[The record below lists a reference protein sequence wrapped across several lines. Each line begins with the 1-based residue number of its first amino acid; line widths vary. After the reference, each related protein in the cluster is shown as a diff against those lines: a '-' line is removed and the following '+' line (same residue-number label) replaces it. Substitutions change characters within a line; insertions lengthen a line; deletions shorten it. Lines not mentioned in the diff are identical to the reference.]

1 MPKMFQIE
9 EPHLMDYV
17 HVIFKRRWV
26 VATVFLVIF
35 FSVAIRSF
43 TMTPV
48 YRATAQM
55 LIDKENPNV
64 TNIKEVLDLKTSD
77 IDYYQ
82 TQYNILK
89 SKALALKVIKALNL
103 RENKEFG
110 PVPPKEETEAT
121 QNNLIAR
128 YLSKLKVD
136 PIRSSRL
143 VNISFDSIDKRLAAT
158 IANAHARLYI
168 ESNLE
173 RKFSASQDATGW
185 LSTRI
190 KEVKER
196 LEESESK
203 LQSYRKE
210 KGVLAIDMDEKYNVD
225 SQKLKDLNASLSVAK
240 AERFAKEN
248 QYNEMKSLNRTPEA
262 IETLPAVVSNPLITQ
277 LKSEYIKL
285 SGNYN
290 ELSQKFGPEHPKILR
305 LTSELNSLKDK
316 IRQEVQKI
324 AQSIESEYR
333 VAVARERS
341 LAGALEGQKK
351 AVLDFNEK
359 ESEFNIVKRDVDTNR
374 SLYESLIKRIKETNV
389 TEGINVS
396 NIMVVDPARVP
407 NSPVKPKIMQNLLLA
422 LVSGL
427 ALGVGLAFFFEY
439 LDNTIKSPDDVKKY
453 LEMPLLGILGKFEPV
468 SQDEVKKEIP
478 LLDAPRSSI
487 AEAIRTVRTNILFSS
502 SDNEK
507 KVLLVTSALPSEGKT
522 ILSTNLAV
530 GFAQLG
536 KKVLFID
543 ADMRKPRVHTV
554 FKMEREPGLSEIL
567 TKAGEPFSIIRDT
580 MVENLK
586 LITCGTIPPNPAELL
601 ISSHMDEFIEKMKE
615 QFDVVIFDSPPIT
628 SVTDAVEIGS
638 YVDGVVMII
647 KTGVTPRPA
656 AQSAIH
662 QLTEVNANVFGI
674 VLNDVDFQKENY
686 YYPYYKY
693 YSRYYSRYYYHY
705 GNYYGEDGQKKKTRM
720 SGDRHKYPV
729 KNMMDLKS
737 IISTV
742 FKRKPGHK
750 DKKET

>member
-26 VATVFLVIF
+26 VATVFLIIF

-64 TNIKEVLDLKTSD
+64 TNIKEVLDIKASD

-89 SKALALKVIKALNL
+89 SKALALKVIRALNL
-103 RENKEFG
+103 KDNKEFG
-110 PVPPKEETEAT
+110 PVKEDTEAT
-121 QNNLIAR
+121 QNNLIAN
-128 YLSKLKVD
+128 YLGKLKID
-136 PIRSSRL
+136 PIRNSRL
-143 VNISFDSIDKRLAAT
+143 VNVSFDSNDKRLAAT
-158 IANAHARLYI
+158 IANTHARLYI

-196 LEESESK
+196 LEESETK

-210 KGVLAIDMDEKYNVD
+210 KGVIAIDMDEKYNVD
-225 SQKLKDLNASLSVAK
+225 SQKLKDLNAALGVAK
-240 AERFAKEN
+240 TERFAKEN
-248 QYNEMKSLNRTPEA
+248 QYNEMKSLSRNADA

-290 ELSQKFGPEHPKILR
+290 ELSQKYGPEHPRIIR
-305 LTSELNSLKDK
+305 LNSELNSLKDK
-316 IRQEVQKI
+316 IKQEVQKI

-341 LAGALEGQKK
+341 LQGALEGQKK

-374 SLYESLIKRIKETNV
+374 SLYESLLKRIKETNV

-407 NSPVKPKIMQNLLLA
+407 NSPVKPKILQNLLLA

-453 LEMPLLGILGKFEPV
+453 LDVPLLGILGRFEPTTLGEEK
-468 SQDEVKKEIP
+468 QEIP
-478 LLDAPRSSI
+478 LLSTPRSSI
-487 AEAIRTVRTNILFSS
+487 AEAIRTVRTNILFSA

-507 KVLLVTSALPSEGKT
+507 KVLLVTSAMAQEGKT
-522 ILSTNLAV
+522 IMSTNLAV
-530 GFAQLG
+530 AFAQLG
-536 KKVLFID
+536 KQVLLID
-543 ADMRKPRVHTV
+543 GDMRKPRVHTV
-554 FKMEREPGLSEIL
+554 FKTEREPGLSEIL
-567 TKAGEPFSIIRDT
+567 VDAMEPFSIIRDT
-580 MVENLK
+580 QVENLK

-601 ISSHMDEFIEKMKE
+601 ISSHMDIFIEKMKE
-615 QFDVVIFDSPPIT
+615 QFDIVIFDSPPIT
-628 SVTDAVEIGS
+628 SVTDAVEVGS
-638 YVDGVVMII
+638 YVDGVVIVI

-662 QLTEVNANVFGI
+662 QLSEVNANIFGI

-705 GNYYGEDGQKKKTRM
+705 GYYYGDDGQKKKIRTRR
-720 SGDRHKYPV
+720 DENKNPL
-729 KNMMDLKS
+729 KNMMDLKH
-737 IISTV
+737 IVSTV
-742 FKRKPGHK
+742 FKRKTEGK
-750 DKKET
+750 GRKET

>member
-43 TMTPV
+43 TVTPV
-48 YRATAQM
+48 YRATAQI

-64 TNIKEVLDLKTSD
+64 TNIKEILDIKSSD

-89 SKALALKVIKALNL
+89 SNALALKVIRALNL
-103 RENKEFG
+103 KDNKEFG
-110 PVPPKEETEAT
+110 PVKEETEAA
-121 QNNLIAR
+121 QNNLIAN
-128 YLSKLKVD
+128 YLGKLKVE

-143 VNISFDSIDKRLAAT
+143 ANVSFDSADKKLAAT

-168 ESNLE
+168 ESDLE

-196 LEESESK
+196 LEESETK

-210 KGVLAIDMDEKYNVD
+210 QGVIAIDMDEKYNVD
-225 SQKLKDLNASLSVAK
+225 SQKLKDLNTALGAAK
-240 AERFAKEN
+240 TERFAKEN
-248 QYNEMKSLNRTPEA
+248 QYNEMKNLSRNPET
-262 IETLPAVVSNPLITQ
+262 IEALPAVVSSYLIGQ
-277 LKSEYIKL
+277 LKNEYIKI
-285 SGNYN
+285 SGSYY
-290 ELSQKFGPEHPKILR
+290 ELSQKYGPEHPKIIR
-305 LTSELNSLKDK
+305 LNSELNELKNK

-333 VAVARERS
+333 MAVARERS
-341 LAGALEGQKK
+341 LHGALEAQKK

-359 ESEFNIVKRDVDTNR
+359 ESEFNIIKRDVDANR
-374 SLYESLIKRIKETNV
+374 SLYESLLKRIKETNV
-389 TEGINVS
+389 TEGISIS
-396 NIMVVDPARVP
+396 NIMVIDPARVP

-427 ALGVGLAFFFEY
+427 AFGVGLAFFFEY

-453 LEMPLLGILGKFEPV
+453 LEVPLLGILGKFEPS
-468 SQDEVKKEIP
+468 SQGEDKKEIP

-502 SDNEK
+502 SDSEK
-507 KVLLVTSALPSEGKT
+507 KVILVTSALPSEGKT
-522 ILSTNLAV
+522 ILSVNLAV

-543 ADMRKPRVHTV
+543 ADMRKPRSHTV
-554 FKMEREPGLSEIL
+554 FKVEREPGLSEIL
-567 TKAGEPFSIIRDT
+567 VDAKEPFSIIRDT
-580 MVENLK
+580 QVENLK
-586 LITCGTIPPNPAELL
+586 LITCGTIPPNPSELL
-601 ISSHMDEFIEKMKE
+601 ISSHMDIFIEKMKE
-615 QFDVVIFDSPPIT
+615 QFDIVIFDSPPIT

-638 YVDGVVMII
+638 YVDGVVLII

-662 QLTEVNANVFGI
+662 QLSEVNANIFGV

-720 SGDRHKYPV
+720 RGDGNKHPV
-729 KNMMDLKS
+729 KNMMDLKN

-742 FKRKPGHK
+742 FKRKPEHR

>member
-9 EPHLMDYV
+9 EPHLMDHV

-55 LIDKENPNV
+55 IIDKENPNV
-64 TNIKEVLDLKTSD
+64 TNIKEVLDIKASD

-89 SKALALKVIKALNL
+89 SNALALKVIRALNL
-103 RENKEFG
+103 KDNKEFG
-110 PVPPKEETEAT
+110 PVKEDTEAT
-121 QNNLIAR
+121 QNNLIAK
-128 YLSKLKVD
+128 YLGKLKID
-136 PIRSSRL
+136 PIKNSRL
-143 VNISFDSIDKRLAAT
+143 VNVSFDSIDKRLAAT
-158 IANAHARLYI
+158 IANTHARLYI

-196 LEESESK
+196 LEESEAK

-210 KGVLAIDMDEKYNVD
+210 KGVIAIDMDEKYNVD
-225 SQKLKDLNASLSVAK
+225 SQKLKDLNTALGVAK
-240 AERFAKEN
+240 TERFAKEN
-248 QYNEMKSLNRTPEA
+248 QYNEMKSLSRNADA

-290 ELSQKFGPEHPKILR
+290 ELSQKYGPEHPRIIR
-305 LTSELNSLKDK
+305 LNSELNSLKDK
-316 IRQEVQKI
+316 IRQEVQKV

-341 LAGALEGQKK
+341 LQGALEGQKK

-374 SLYESLIKRIKETNV
+374 SLYESLLKRIKETNV

-407 NSPVKPKIMQNLLLA
+407 NNPVKPKILQNLLLA

-427 ALGVGLAFFFEY
+427 ALGAGLAFFFEY

-453 LEMPLLGILGKFEPV
+453 LDVPLLGILGRFELTALGEEK
-468 SQDEVKKEIP
+468 QEIP
-478 LLDAPRSSI
+478 LLSTPRSSI
-487 AEAIRTVRTNILFSS
+487 AEAIRTVRTNILFSA

-507 KVLLVTSALPSEGKT
+507 KVLLVTSAMAQEGKT
-522 ILSTNLAV
+522 IMSTNLAV
-530 GFAQLG
+530 AFAQLG
-536 KKVLFID
+536 KKVLLID
-543 ADMRKPRVHTV
+543 GDMRKPRVHTV
-554 FKMEREPGLSEIL
+554 FKTEREPGLSEIL
-567 TKAGEPFSIIRDT
+567 VDAMEPFSIIRDT
-580 MVENLK
+580 QVENLK

-601 ISSHMDEFIEKMKE
+601 ISSHMDIFIEKMKE
-615 QFDVVIFDSPPIT
+615 QFDIVIFDSPPIT
-628 SVTDAVEIGS
+628 SVTDAVEVGS
-638 YVDGVVMII
+638 YVDGVVIVI

-662 QLTEVNANVFGI
+662 QLSEVNANIFGI

-705 GNYYGEDGQKKKTRM
+705 GYYYGDDGQKKKIRTRR
-720 SGDRHKYPV
+720 DENKNPL
-729 KNMMDLKS
+729 KNMMDLKH
-737 IISTV
+737 IVSTV
-742 FKRKPGHK
+742 FKRKTEGK
-750 DKKET
+750 GRKET

>member
-17 HVIFKRRWV
+17 HVLFKRRWV
-26 VATVFLVIF
+26 IATVFLVIF
-35 FSVAIRSF
+35 FSVAIRTF

-64 TNIKEVLDLKTSD
+64 TNIKEVLDIKASD

-103 RENKEFG
+103 KENKEFG
-110 PVPPKEETEAT
+110 PVPAKEDTEAT
-121 QNNLIAR
+121 QNSLIAG
-128 YLSKLKVD
+128 YLSKLKID
-136 PIRSSRL
+136 PIRNSRL
-143 VNISFDSIDKRLAAT
+143 VNISFDSTNKRLAST
-158 IANAHARLYI
+158 IANTHAKLYI

-196 LEESESK
+196 LEESESR

-210 KGVLAIDMDEKYNVD
+210 KGVIAIDMDEKYNVD
-225 SQKLKDLNASLSVAK
+225 SQKLKDLNAALSVAK
-240 AERFAKEN
+240 NERFAKEN
-248 QYNEMKSLNRTPEA
+248 QYNEMKNLSRSTDA

-277 LKSEYIKL
+277 LKTEYIKL

-290 ELSQKFGPEHPKILR
+290 ELSQKFGPEHPRIIR
-305 LTSELNSLKDK
+305 INSELNSLKDK
-316 IRQEVQKI
+316 IKQEVQKI

-341 LAGALEGQKK
+341 LSGALEAQKK

-407 NSPVKPKIMQNLLLA
+407 NSPVKPKILQNLLLA

-439 LDNTIKSPDDVKKY
+439 LDNSIKSPDDVKKY
-453 LEMPLLGILGKFEPV
+453 LDVPLLGILGRFEPTTPGEEK
-468 SQDEVKKEIP
+468 QEIP
-478 LLDAPRSSI
+478 LLSTPRSTI
-487 AEAIRTVRTNILFSS
+487 AEAIRTVRTNILFSA

-507 KVLLVTSALPSEGKT
+507 KVLLVTSAMAQEGKT
-522 ILSTNLAV
+522 IMSTNLAV

-536 KKVLFID
+536 KKVLLID

-554 FKMEREPGLSEIL
+554 FKAEREPGLSEIL
-567 TKAGEPFSIIRDT
+567 TNVKEPFSVIRDT
-580 MVENLK
+580 QVENLK
-586 LITCGTIPPNPAELL
+586 LIACGTIPPNPAELL
-601 ISSHMDEFIEKMKE
+601 ISSHMDKFIEKMKE
-615 QFDVVIFDSPPIT
+615 QFDVIIFDSPPIT
-628 SVTDAVEIGS
+628 SVTDAVEVGS
-638 YVDGVVMII
+638 YVDGVVIVI
-647 KTGVTPRPA
+647 KTGATPRPA

-662 QLTEVNANVFGI
+662 QLSEVNANIFGV
-674 VLNDVDFQKENY
+674 VLNDVDFQKDN

-705 GNYYGEDGQKKKTRM
+705 GYYYGDDGQKKKIQK
-720 SGDRHKYPV
+720 GDYAHKNPLKNFMDV
-729 KNMMDLKS
+729 KN

-742 FKRKPGHK
+742 FK
-750 DKKET
+750 KKTGEKGEKKHD